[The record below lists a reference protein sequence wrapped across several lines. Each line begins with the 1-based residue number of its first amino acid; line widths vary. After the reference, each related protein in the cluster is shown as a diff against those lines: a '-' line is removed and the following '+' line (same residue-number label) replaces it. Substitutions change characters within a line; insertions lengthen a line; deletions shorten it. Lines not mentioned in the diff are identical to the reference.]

1 MWIGLAAVAG
11 FVMLLTG
18 IHGFL
23 RTRWTSRLRRFPDLR
38 EGEGSPLLDEVAF
51 SYQSSDDPALHE
63 LRRAYRL
70 DRVAGT
76 GSEFDRQLELMRW
89 VHGLTKHAVNPSR
102 PEQINALHLI
112 RLCRDEGKRINC
124 WMFATILTEV
134 YLAMG
139 FSARLVHL
147 LPFSEKPKESHF
159 ITAVYSTQFQKWI
172 MMDPDTMGYVTDNE
186 GIPLG
191 VHEIRSRLAE
201 GRPFRVNRDID
212 LYLGRFP
219 GRGLRRVIYKTYLAK
234 NLFRYYTPVHSV
246 FDLGSRPG
254 GRTFIEWR
262 PQGYKSASDDSPRR
276 TRHGDTVLATRSV
289 REFWPAPA
297 IGQAG

>member
-1 MWIGLAAVAG
+1 MWIGALVSGVVVGGLWAVHA
-11 FVMLLTG
+11 V
-18 IHGFL
+18 L
-23 RTRWTSRLRRFPDLR
+23 RTRWTGRLRRFPGPGKEAETLR
-38 EGEGSPLLDEVAF
+38 DGVAF
-51 SYQSSDDPALHE
+51 TYQDQETPELQE

-70 DRVAGT
+70 DRIAGQ
-76 GSEFDRQLELMRW
+76 GSEFERQLELMRW

-112 RLCRDEGKRINC
+112 RLCQDEGKRINC

-139 FSARLVHL
+139 YPARLVHF
-147 LPFSEKPKESHF
+147 LPSAAKPRESHF
-159 ITAVYSTQFQKWI
+159 VTAVYSTQFGKWI
-172 MMDPDTMGYVTDNE
+172 MMDPDAMAYVLDESGT
-186 GIPLG
+186 PLG
-191 VHEIRSRLAE
+191 IHEIRERLAH
-201 GRPFRVNRDID
+201 GGSLRVNRDID
-212 LYLGRFP
+212 LYCGRLP
-219 GRGLRRVIYKTYLAK
+219 GRPLRGAVYKTYLAK

-262 PQGYKSASDDSPRR
+262 PQGYQSASDDSPRR

-289 REFWPAPA
+289 NEFWPAPT
-297 IGQAG
+297 AG